1 MMLRIL
7 KYHWRAI
14 LWIVVIVVACLM
26 PPEATPSGSSFLS
39 KIFHFFE
46 KIPYYDKIVHFA
58 MYFIFA
64 LFLMSGFSR
73 QYGKTSAKAYIFS
86 FIPAFLLG
94 ILIEFIQEK
103 VGRSYDIYDMTA
115 NTAGIIVSLLLFN
128 PIKWILRNIL

>member
-14 LWIVVIVVACLM
+14 LWIILIAFACLM
-26 PPEATPSGSSFLS
+26 PGDTIPNTSFFS
-39 KIFHFFE
+39 R
-46 KIPYYDKIVHFA
+46 IPYFDKIVHFM

-86 FIPAFLLG
+86 FILAFLFG
-94 ILIEFIQEK
+94 VMIEFIQEK
-103 VGRSYDIYDMTA
+103 VGRSYDVYDMIA
-115 NTAGIIVSLLLFN
+115 NTLGVIVSLLLFN
-128 PIKWILRNIL
+128 TVKWILRNIL

>member
-1 MMLRIL
+1 MMLKIL

-14 LWIVVIVVACLM
+14 LWLIVIAGVCLM
-26 PPEATPSGSSFLS
+26 PSYELPGISFFS
-39 KIFHFFE
+39 K
-46 KIPYYDKIVHFA
+46 KIPYFDKTVHFA

-73 QYGKTSAKAYIFS
+73 QYGKASAKAYFFS

-94 ILIEFIQEK
+94 VLIEFIQEK
-103 VGRSYDIYDMTA
+103 IGRSYDLYDMIA
-115 NTAGIIVSLLLFN
+115 NTTGIIVSLLLFN

>member
-1 MMLRIL
+1 MMIKIL

-14 LWIVVIVVACLM
+14 LWLAVIMFACLM
-26 PPEATPSGSSFLS
+26 PGEKLSGVSF
-39 KIFHFFE
+39 FF
-46 KIPYYDKIVHFA
+46 KIPHFDKIIHFT

-73 QYGKTSAKAYIFS
+73 QYKKTSTKAYTFS
-86 FIPAFLLG
+86 FILAFLLG

-103 VGRSYDIYDMTA
+103 IGRSYDMYDMIA
-115 NTAGIIVSLLLFN
+115 NTVGIIVSLLLFR

>member
-1 MMLRIL
+1 MLRIL

-14 LWIVVIVVACLM
+14 LWIIIIALACLM
-26 PPEATPSGSSFLS
+26 PGDQLPNTSFFS
-39 KIFHFFE
+39 
-46 KIPYYDKIVHFA
+46 KIPYFDKIVHFT

-86 FIPAFLLG
+86 FIVAFMFG
-94 ILIEFIQEK
+94 VMIEFIQEW
-103 VGRSYDIYDMTA
+103 VGRSYDIYDMMA

-128 PIKWILRNIL
+128 TVKWILRNIL

>member
-14 LWIVVIVVACLM
+14 LWIAVIVFACL
-26 PPEATPSGSSFLS
+26 TPGEKLPGVSF
-39 KIFHFFE
+39 FD
-46 KIPYYDKIVHFA
+46 KIPFFDKIVHFA

-73 QYGKTSAKAYIFS
+73 QYGKTSTKAYIFS

-94 ILIEFIQEK
+94 VLIEFIQEK

-115 NTAGIIVSLLLFN
+115 NTVGIIVSLLLFN